1 MEVDAT
7 FLFLFHV
14 VLVVHTGF
22 SLSWYILSLEI
33 PITNRVVRS
42 RLIKAIDIDQHH
54 SFRRL

>member
-22 SLSWYILSLEI
+22 SLSWYLLSL
-33 PITNRVVRS
+33 
-42 RLIKAIDIDQHH
+42 
-54 SFRRL
+54 